1 MTNGFLGEHQCPRCD
16 TKLENV
22 PTKHGVVS
30 SCISCKGTAIGVGLL
45 NKISDPTLIQQVW
58 MRAKQEN
65 NPTGVPCPVC
75 RRAMLVVTTAPQLG
89 SVELDVCQTCF
100 LFWFDHQD
108 LDKVPKASDA
118 EIAKRVLAS
127 GPKLQRSS
135 TSEISDRFAY
145 DNQDLFDIA
154 VLLDSWIR

>member
-1 MTNGFLGEHQCPRCD
+1 MSNRSLGGHLCPRCD
-16 TKLENV
+16 TKLETV

-75 RRAMLVVTTAPQLG
+75 RRAMLVVTMAPQLG

-100 LFWFDHQD
+100 FIWFDHQE

-118 EIAKRVLAS
+118 EIAKRVVAN

-135 TSEISDRFAY
+135 TSGNPDGY
-145 DNQDLFDIA
+145 DYDDQGLFDIA
-154 VLLDSWIR
+154 DLLESWIR